1 MNHDLFLIINYCK
14 SILQS
19 SNVTLTSSS
28 AVYIIGSFDIITTDH
43 SIMFY
48 IEYTHTV
55 NTNTISDINLLS

>member
-43 SIMFY
+43 SITFY